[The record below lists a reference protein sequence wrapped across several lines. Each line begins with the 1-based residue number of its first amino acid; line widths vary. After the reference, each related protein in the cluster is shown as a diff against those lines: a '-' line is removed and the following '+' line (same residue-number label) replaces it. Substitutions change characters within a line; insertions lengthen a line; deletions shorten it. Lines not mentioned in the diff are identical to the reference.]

1 MRKIRSLVSG
11 LLLVAVASTSMA
23 CSYGGVAMASGKAV
37 IARNDHF
44 ILGLLRQ
51 VYVCDVT
58 DDGLANCESKQNP

>member
-1 MRKIRSLVSG
+1 MRKTGSFVSG

-23 CSYGGVAMASGKAV
+23 CSYGGVAMDKGKAV

-44 ILGLLRQ
+44 LLGILRQ

-58 DDGLANCESKQNP
+58 DNGLANCETKQNP